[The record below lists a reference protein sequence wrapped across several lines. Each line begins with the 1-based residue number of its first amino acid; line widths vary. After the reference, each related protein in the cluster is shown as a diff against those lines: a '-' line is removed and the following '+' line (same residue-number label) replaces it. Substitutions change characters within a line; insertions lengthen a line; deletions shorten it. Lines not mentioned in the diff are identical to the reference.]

1 MYNGEKGH
9 VRMHVSSHLFI
20 FTKKVFNY
28 MMKASKN
35 LGDIKRF
42 LLGRGERQQIMLN
55 MLMLQKS
62 QLEGRKIIFGIYST
76 CYNFLFNQ

>member
-42 LLGRGERQQIMLN
+42 LLGRGERQQIMLY

-62 QLEGRKIIFGIYST
+62 Q
-76 CYNFLFNQ
+76 